1 MFIFTNPINISV
13 CRHRQCWKFAR
24 VSDRSDVVMSIV
36 VQTVDVGQ
44 TSFVVTPFNAQ
55 FFECPIHGNEPG
67 LINLGPNF
75 NLVPIIQLRSV
86 LQPSLRTV
94 SSINASNVICCVINT
109 FMKTIVAT
117 AISFHSVNYSL
128 VEGIGG
134 EAGGGAGAVPPP
146 NNGVLVLV
154 SMPLLKSDRDYAV

>member
-1 MFIFTNPINISV
+1 MFIFTNNNRSV

-24 VSDRSDVVMSIV
+24 VSDRSDVVVSIV

-44 TSFVVTPFNAQ
+44 TSFVVTPFNACPGSVLRVPYPRKRTWIYQ
-55 FFECPIHGNEPG
+55 FR
-67 LINLGPNF
+67 PNF

-94 SSINASNVICCVINT
+94 SSSNASNVICCVINT

-128 VEGIGG
+128 VEVIGG
-134 EAGGGAGAVPPP
+134 EAGGGGTAPAQ
-146 NNGVLVLV
+146 
-154 SMPLLKSDRDYAV
+154 